1 MVNESICSLNKK
13 KIDKFDVNLI
23 LNSLYGYILGV
34 DLEYPD
40 ELHNDYSLATAKLEI
55 NHDTLPK
62 YCSNIANKYDIKI
75 GGVNKLALNLGRKS
89 KYVFHYKNLQLYLSL
104 GMKLVSS
111 LHRILKFKQSD
122 WLEKYLDFNT
132 DKRKKCCQ

>member
-23 LNSLYGYILGV
+23 LNSLCGYILGV

-55 NHDTLPK
+55 NHDILPK

>member
-1 MVNESICSLNKK
+1 M
-13 KIDKFDVNLI
+13 
-23 LNSLYGYILGV
+23 NSLYGYILGV

-55 NHDTLPK
+55 NHDILSK

-75 GGVNKLALNLGRKS
+75 GGVNKLALDLGRKS

-122 WLEKYLDFNT
+122 WLEEYLDFNT

>member
-1 MVNESICSLNKK
+1 M
-13 KIDKFDVNLI
+13 
-23 LNSLYGYILGV
+23 NSLYGYILGV

-55 NHDTLPK
+55 NHDILPK
-62 YCSNIANKYDIKI
+62 YCSDIKI